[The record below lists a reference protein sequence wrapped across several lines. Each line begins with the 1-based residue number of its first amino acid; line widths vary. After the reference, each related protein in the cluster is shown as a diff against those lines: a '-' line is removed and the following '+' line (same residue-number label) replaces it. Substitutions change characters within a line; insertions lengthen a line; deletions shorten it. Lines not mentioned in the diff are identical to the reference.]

1 MAKVRI
7 DDDESHIRLQP
18 AYALP
23 KVVELHLRIDLGTN
37 D

>member
-7 DDDESHIRLQP
+7 ENDESHIRLQP
-18 AYALP
+18 AHVVP
-23 KVVELHLRIDLGTN
+23 KVDRLYLRTDLGTN